1 MEVLLRV
8 SHVRSLAHEVR
19 LLLLTWKHPLIRLES
34 TSVRHISWGHAGRSS
49 HRRNR
54 IIISVTLLRWWHI
67 HAVLHLTLSTLP
79 LAILH
84 LVLTTHIHLV
94 TLHSWTHIAEMIV
107 LVESILTA
115 TRVTSSTPQIAVSEA
130 WSFVHARTST
140 WLLLLGLPLILH
152 VVLFHL
158 RTATHVVHRLHRGS
172 LTSSSIRNSGA
183 RS

>member
-1 MEVLLRV
+1 MEVLLGV
-8 SHVRSLAHEVR
+8 ESHVRSLAHEVR
-19 LLLLTWKHPLIRLES
+19 LLLLTWVHALIRLES

-49 HRRNR
+49 HRR
-54 IIISVTLLRWWHI
+54 IISPVTLLRLHI
-67 HAVLHLTLSTLP
+67 HVVLHLTLSTLP

-94 TLHSWTHIAEMIV
+94 TGHSRTHIAEMII
-107 LVESILTA
+107 LVESVHTA
-115 TRVTSSTPQIAVSEA
+115 TRITSSASQIAVSVA
-130 WSFVHARTST
+130 WSFIHAGTNT
-140 WLLLLGLPLILH
+140 WLLLLGRPLILH

-158 RTATHVVHRLHRGS
+158 GRTATHVVHWHHRGS